1 MSKLFIFFGFL
12 SLLASCNGGNVNNPD
27 SSSVQLENKVP
38 DTRQIIYNLLNAYPH
53 DTAAFTQ
60 GLEIYQ
66 GHLYESTGL
75 IGRASLRKVDLK
87 TGKILLQKNI
97 DTPYFTEGLTIMND
111 TLYQLTWENN
121 IVFLYNPKD
130 LKLIKK
136 IPWSAQGWGITHDK
150 KNLFISDGSDKIY
163 VVRPGDLKLERVI
176 SVFDNAGPVNNLNE
190 LEFINGHIYANRW
203 QYEYLLQINPSTGQV
218 IGKIDLKDI
227 LAKNSKVSLSY
238 LSAPGSTGNQMGGVL
253 NGIAWDSASGK
264 MLVTGKL
271 WPYIFEIKTEE

>member
-12 SLLASCNGGNVNNPD
+12 SLLASCNGGNVNNSE
-27 SSSVQLENKVP
+27 SSSGQLENKVP
-38 DTRQIIYNLLNAYPH
+38 DTRQISYNLLNAYPH

-75 IGRASLRKVDLK
+75 TGRSSLRKVDLK
-87 TGKILLQKNI
+87 TGNILLQKNI

-136 IPWSAQGWGITHDK
+136 IPWSVQGWGITHDK
-150 KNLFISDGSDKIY
+150 TNLYISDGSDKIY

-203 QYEYLLQINPSTGQV
+203 QYEYLLKINPSTGQV
-218 IGKIDLKDI
+218 IAKIDMKDI
-227 LAKNSKVSLSY
+227 LAKNSKVNLSY